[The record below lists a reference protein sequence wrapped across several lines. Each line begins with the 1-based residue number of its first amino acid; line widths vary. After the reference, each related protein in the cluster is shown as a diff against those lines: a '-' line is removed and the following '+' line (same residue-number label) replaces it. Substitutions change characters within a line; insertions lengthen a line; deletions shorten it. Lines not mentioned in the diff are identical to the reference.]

1 MEPKEYN
8 WWKQKGRFTDT
19 ENKLMGSCGER
30 RGGNVRVR
38 EWEVQ
43 TTWCERDYKEVFYK
57 RRNIAIVL

>member
-1 MEPKEYN
+1 MV
-8 WWKQKGRFTDT
+8 
-19 ENKLMGSCGER
+19 SCGER